1 MKRLIVLSF
10 ITLDGVMQAPGG
22 PEEDPTGGFRHG
34 GWVAGYFDD
43 FLGKVMV
50 EQMSKPF
57 DLLLGRK
64 TYEIFA
70 AHWPS
75 VKADDDP
82 IAAGI
87 NNAKKY
93 VASKSLKNLD
103 WSNSEL
109 IKGDVAKAVTE
120 LKEQDG
126 PEIQVHGSGNL
137 IQTLL
142 KYDLVDELWLKIFP
156 ITLGGGK
163 RLFAEG
169 TIPVGLRLLDNKV
182 SPSGVVV
189 ATYARAGKV
198 KTGSFALEP
207 PTEAELARR
216 QQLKK
221 ENSYGENNLGSQRET
236 GQRLRTP
243 QGAPGAQD
251 LAAGAC
257 RIQRW
262 KDRQTRG

>member
-1 MKRLIVLSF
+1 MRKLIVLTF

-22 PEEDPTGGFRHG
+22 PEEDPTGGFKHG

-43 FLGKVMV
+43 FLGNVMV

-70 AHWPS
+70 AHWPY
-75 VKADDDP
+75 VQTNEDP

-87 NNAKKY
+87 NNAKKF
-93 VASKSLKNLD
+93 VASKTLTKLD

-109 IKGDVAKAVTE
+109 IKGDVAKEVKK

-142 KYDLVDELWLKIFP
+142 KHDLVDKLWLKTFP
-156 ITLGGGK
+156 ITLGRGK

-169 TIPVGLRLLDNKV
+169 TIPAGFKLLE
-182 SPSGVVV
+182 SQIAPSGVIV
-189 ATYARAGKV
+189 AAYVRAGEV
-198 KTGSFALEP
+198 KTGSFALEV

-216 QQLKK
+216 KRLKEGK
-221 ENSYGENNLGSQRET
+221 
-236 GQRLRTP
+236 
-243 QGAPGAQD
+243 
-251 LAAGAC
+251 
-257 RIQRW
+257 
-262 KDRQTRG
+262 